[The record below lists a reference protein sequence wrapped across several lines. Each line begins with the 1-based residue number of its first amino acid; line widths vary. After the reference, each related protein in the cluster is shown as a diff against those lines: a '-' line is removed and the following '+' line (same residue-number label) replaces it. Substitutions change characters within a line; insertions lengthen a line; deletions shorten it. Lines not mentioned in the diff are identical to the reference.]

1 MVNGEWL
8 IAVGRRSTRTE
19 PRDSHDARRPFTIHH
34 LPFTIHCLMS
44 GQHPSQVPSP
54 ERREAA
60 RVSVV
65 VPSYN
70 HAPFVA
76 EALRSVFRQTLR
88 PAELLVID
96 DGSADGSARAAGE
109 ALKDCPFPCELI
121 ARANRGLCA
130 TLNEGLSKTRGEYF
144 AYLGSDDLWLPDFLA
159 ARVPALEGRARAV
172 LAYGHAFLIDE
183 RGEVFDSTADWAAY
197 ADGDARAMLFE
208 RTIAPMSPTVLYRRA
223 PLERHGWNERARLED
238 YELYLRLS
246 AEGEFAFDPRVL
258 SAWRRHSANTS
269 RDFVWMIEARLEA
282 QQSVAAHLN
291 LSDEELRRFQRAL
304 NFAGAEDLLR
314 LGDKRMALKFLRRGF
329 GGAPTAAALARVAL
343 RLVAPYTLVK
353 WRKRRASERAAR
365 RYGRLPV

>member
-1 MVNGEWL
+1 
-8 IAVGRRSTRTE
+8 
-19 PRDSHDARRPFTIHH
+19 
-34 LPFTIHCLMS
+34 MS
-44 GQHPSQVPSP
+44 RQHPSQASS
-54 ERREAA
+54 ERRRGEA

-76 EALRSVFRQTLR
+76 SALRSVFRQALR

-96 DGSADGSARAAGE
+96 DGSVDDSARVAGE
-109 ALKDCPFPCELI
+109 LLKDCPFPCELI
-121 ARANRGLCA
+121 ARENRGLCA

-144 AYLGSDDLWLPDFLA
+144 AYLGSDDLWLPGFLA
-159 ARVPALEGRARAV
+159 ARVRALEERAGAV
-172 LAYGHAFLIDE
+172 LAYGHALLIDE
-183 RGEVFDSTADWAAY
+183 RGEVFDCTADWAEY

-258 SAWRRHSANTS
+258 SAWRRHGANTS

-282 QQSVAAHLN
+282 QANVAGSLG
-291 LSDEELRRFQRAL
+291 LSAEELGRYQRAL

-314 LGDKRMALKFLRRGF
+314 LGDKARALPYLRRGLRA
-329 GGAPTAAALARVAL
+329 APSPAALARVLL
-343 RLVAPYTLVK
+343 RLLAPYSLTK
-353 WRKRRASERAAR
+353 WRRRRTRERAAR
-365 RYGRLPV
+365 RYGNISSTQ